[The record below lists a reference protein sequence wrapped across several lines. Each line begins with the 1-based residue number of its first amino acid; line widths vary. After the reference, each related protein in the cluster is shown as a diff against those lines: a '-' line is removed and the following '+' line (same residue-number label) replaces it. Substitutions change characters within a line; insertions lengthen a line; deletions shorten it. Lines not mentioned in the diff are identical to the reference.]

1 MGVDDSFMNQAES
14 FWFITDS
21 LHGLHSFPLAKSRP
35 WTSSLG
41 GFESGYCF
49 GCTCWANF
57 VPSIFLKQQKS
68 ESPNISNSA
77 SLVNASMKYQ
87 KVSVFSFWY
96 LYNFV
101 RHPFLYLVDQWI
113 FPVLVRGA
121 QGSIESPNLAIYT
134 SVNAGILPIGPIGNL
149 KKSVHLKFAVR
160 FGAMQHAQQ
169 H

>member
-1 MGVDDSFMNQAES
+1 MIALFKLS
-14 FWFITDS
+14 FWFIADS
-21 LHGLHSFPLAKSRP
+21 LHGLHSFPLASRP

-49 GCTCWANF
+49 WCTCWANF
-57 VPSIFLKQQKS
+57 VPSIFLKKQKS
-68 ESPNISNSA
+68 QSPNVSNSA
-77 SLVNASMKYQ
+77 SLTASMKYQ

-121 QGSIESPNLAIYT
+121 QGSIESRNLAIYT
-134 SVNAGILPIGPIGNL
+134 FVNAGIPPIENL
-149 KKSVHLKFAVR
+149 KKTVHLKFAVR
-160 FGAMQHAQQ
+160 FGALQHAQQ